1 MNTALRPAPAVGT
14 SSLGIVMLC
23 HTALHRAAQVARFWL
38 AANCPVVIHVDRAVS
53 DAQMDAFRQDL
64 GAHPLLRF
72 SPRFRCEWGT
82 WPIVAATQ
90 AASEQMLQEF
100 AQVEHVLLTSGACIP
115 LRPAAELVDWLDTR
129 RDVDFIESVSI
140 GHAPWIK
147 GGLSEERFTLYFPF
161 SWKRHKWAFD
171 MLVDMQRRFGIGR
184 DVPRPLQPH
193 MGSQWWCL
201 SRKTLQGI
209 LNHPKRARYDRY
221 FKGTWIP
228 DESYFQTM
236 VRMVSDRI
244 ESRSLTL
251 VKFDR
256 NGRPNLF
263 YDDHLQLLRRSDCFV
278 ARKLWPDA
286 QGLYDFFLSD
296 QPARETPVDPQPAK
310 IDRYFELA
318 AKQRSDGRAGLYMQ
332 SRFPLDDTATAKT
345 AAPYSVFCGFQQL
358 FRNFDFWLGQTAN
371 CRVHGHVFAPEK
383 VEFHGGA
390 KVYHGAI
397 SNSAALR
404 DYNPRM
410 FLANLIWATRG
421 ERQCFSYNSRDTM
434 TSDLNWFMATDR
446 NAQISVISGCFI
458 LPLFRGEYKV
468 DDVLGHIGWL
478 QRREQDFIAILQS
491 KWAAADIRVWTLAE
505 FLEDPQRYLSQTVG
519 AAFPDVGPAALTGQP
534 EILSLDGFDEYLAH
548 LRNLGLP
555 PVLLQ
560 DYKR

>member
-1 MNTALRPAPAVGT
+1 MSTDARPETAP
-14 SSLGIVMLC
+14 LGVVMLC

-38 AANCPVVIHVDRAVS
+38 AANCPVVIHVDRAVGA
-53 DAQMDAFRQDL
+53 DQMEAFRKDL
-64 GAHPLLRF
+64 GTHPLLRF
-72 SPRFRCEWGT
+72 STRFRCEWGT

-90 AASEQMLQEF
+90 AAAEQMLAEF
-100 AQVEHVLLTSGACIP
+100 EQVEHVLLTSGACIP
-115 LRPAAELVDWLDTR
+115 LRPAAEMTDWLAQR
-129 RDVDFIESVSI
+129 HDVDFIESVSI

-147 GGLSEERFTLYFPF
+147 GGLSEERFTLHFPL
-161 SWKRHKWAFD
+161 SWKRQKYAFD
-171 MLVDMQRRFGIGR
+171 MLVDLQRRFGIR
-184 DVPRPLQPH
+184 REVPRPLQPH

-209 LNHPKRARYDRY
+209 LTHPKRARYDRY
-221 FKGTWIP
+221 FKRTWIP

-236 VRMVSDRI
+236 VRIVSDRI

-278 ARKLWPDA
+278 ARKIWPDA
-286 QGLYDFFLSD
+286 HRLYDFFLSD
-296 QPARETPVDPQPAK
+296 HTTREAPIDPQPAK

-318 AKQRSDGRAGLYMQ
+318 AKQRTEGRAGLYMQ
-332 SRFPLDDTATAKT
+332 SRFPLENSVNSKT

-358 FRNFDFWLGQTAN
+358 FENFDFWLGSVTN
-371 CRVHGHVFAPEK
+371 CRVHGHLFAPEK
-383 VEFHGGA
+383 AEFHGGA
-390 KVYHGAI
+390 TVYHGAI

-421 ERQCFSYNSRDTM
+421 ERQCFSYNSRDNM
-434 TSDLNWFMATDR
+434 NSELNWFMATDR

-478 QRREQDFIAILQS
+478 QRREQEFISILQS
-491 KWAAADIRVWTLAE
+491 KWTSADIRVWTLAE
-505 FLEDPQRYLSQTVG
+505 FLQSPQEFLSQTIR
-519 AAFPDVGPAALTGQP
+519 AAFPDARFSEADMPQSRP
-534 EILSLDGFDEYLAH
+534 LDGFEEYLAQ